1 MSANTDEQN
10 LSSVT
15 QSAPWRQTGSTGTFF
30 TSPKRSDLVFQ
41 VSQQLTAADSGDDVA
56 PTFADLSDFTSD
68 SEVGEDCEVV
78 SPVGSALTCVYSI
91 AMLLRMRAAVCH
103 EADDPTAVRYS
114 SQYFSEL
121 PAPASAPKQ
130 SKAHAATG
138 PCEQSWWRAA
148 PAEQEG
154 SWRPPLPEPSAVSWV
169 SQRNRN
175 PEEDER
181 VTRSFRSILNKLT
194 VEKFE
199 SLFEQ
204 LATCGITQPHHVS
217 ILMHEVFEKAT
228 SQHHLIPMYADLC
241 VKLEKDARI
250 ASVVQAAGELHDFR
264 RLLLNECQSVF
275 EQCFESSDCDSKD
288 CSVGEETAFR
298 RKQQVLGNMK
308 LIGQLLV
315 HGMLSSDLFVGCCE
329 ELLRERTENP
339 EALEALVALM
349 MVAGPQFDKDTWQH
363 YRRLQNILSDM
374 SLLTKDKR
382 SPPRLRFLIRD
393 VLDAREAGWPWSRN
407 RNGSKTAGIGP
418 SKLQDVAADAAQK
431 ASPEKKAQWTPEIT
445 GLKQDRQAAT
455 GMLQQ
460 TLATNAPWKS
470 KKQSSPQAEPSN
482 TAGAT
487 QTAKS
492 VTVATSH
499 QEVFQAIEFRRA
511 LNTIF
516 NDLASDKNIPGAVQR
531 IRLQNVPIDQQAD
544 QFVDI
549 LSRVVE
555 ERCGA
560 VRRLQLAFVAG
571 LAAAQSSAFERTE
584 CLAGVD
590 LFFRN
595 VYGGACNEV
604 HRLPAIMKSEF
615 MPTMLEVF
623 PAADLNKAVPAS
635 MRK

>member
-1 MSANTDEQN
+1 
-10 LSSVT
+10 
-15 QSAPWRQTGSTGTFF
+15 
-30 TSPKRSDLVFQ
+30 
-41 VSQQLTAADSGDDVA
+41 
-56 PTFADLSDFTSD
+56 
-68 SEVGEDCEVV
+68 
-78 SPVGSALTCVYSI
+78 
-91 AMLLRMRAAVCH
+91 
-103 EADDPTAVRYS
+103 
-114 SQYFSEL
+114 
-121 PAPASAPKQ
+121 
-130 SKAHAATG
+130 
-138 PCEQSWWRAA
+138 
-148 PAEQEG
+148 
-154 SWRPPLPEPSAVSWV
+154 
-169 SQRNRN
+169 
-175 PEEDER
+175 

-217 ILMHEVFEKAT
+217 ILMHEVFEVAT

-241 VKLEKDARI
+241 VKLEKDPRI

-275 EQCFESSDCDSKD
+275 EQCFESSDGDSKD

-329 ELLRERTENP
+329 ALLHERTENP

-382 SPPRLRFLIRD
+382 VAPRLRFLVRD

-418 SKLQDVAADAAQK
+418 SKLQDVAADAAQT
-431 ASPEKKAQWTPEIT
+431 ASPEKKAQWTPQST
-445 GLKQDRQAAT
+445 GVKQDTQAAT
-455 GMLQQ
+455 EMLQQ
-460 TLATNAPWKS
+460 TFAANAPWKS
-470 KKQSSPQAEPSN
+470 KKQSSPQAEARN
-482 TAGAT
+482 TAGAI

-492 VTVATSH
+492 VTLH
-499 QEVFQAIEFRRA
+499 NVFQAVEFRRA

-516 NDLASDKNIPGAVQR
+516 NDLASDKNIPAAVQR
-531 IRLQNVPIDQQAD
+531 IRLQNVPVDQQAD

-555 ERCGA
+555 ERRGA